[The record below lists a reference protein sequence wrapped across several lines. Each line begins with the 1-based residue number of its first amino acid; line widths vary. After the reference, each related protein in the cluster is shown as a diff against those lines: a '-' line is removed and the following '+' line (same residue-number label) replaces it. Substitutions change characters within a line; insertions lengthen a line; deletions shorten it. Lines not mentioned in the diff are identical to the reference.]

1 MDGTDLTEIA
11 KLYGTPLLVTSEKRL
26 IDNYRGFSS
35 AFRGHYTDTAINYA
49 IKANPNPS
57 IIAVLAGEGAGA
69 DASSSAEI
77 EFARMA
83 GVKKERILFSPN
95 YAAVGELRY
104 ALDRR
109 IAINFDDIG
118 QFEGLARHGVPG
130 LVSFRLNP
138 GFGAGSFPG
147 IITAGP
153 GAKFGIPGRHIERAY
168 KIALDEG
175 AERFGIHVMAG
186 SNVLDPKFF
195 AAITSRAV
203 DVAGSISRRLDIRF
217 EFIDIGGGFGVPY
230 GQDEKPLDIRR
241 VAGLVTRVFKDKC
254 SEYGIGRPR
263 LMLEPGRYMVAD
275 TTVLLGTV
283 NHVKR
288 YSRTFIGTDIGMNVN
303 IRPALYNA
311 YHRVA
316 IANKMSNSTTENADV
331 TGQIC
336 ENSDIIARGR
346 KLPRAESGDIIAMFD
361 AGAYVYSMSSQY
373 NSRPRPAEVLIR
385 ANGDVKLIRRRETL
399 KDLVATLST
408 AGNSNI

>member
-1 MDGTDLTEIA
+1 MDGADLTEIA
-11 KLYGTPLLVTSEKRL
+11 TLYGTPLLVTSEKRL
-26 IDNYRGFSS
+26 IDNYRRFNS
-35 AFRGHYTDTAINYA
+35 AFREHYTDTAINYA

-57 IIAVLAGEGAGA
+57 IISVLAKEGAGA

-77 EFARMA
+77 EFARRA
-83 GVKKERILFSPN
+83 GIKRERILFSPN
-95 YAAVGELRY
+95 YASVGELKY

-118 QFEGLARHGVPG
+118 QFEGLARHGVPE

-153 GAKFGIPGRHIERAY
+153 GAKFGIPSGHIERAY
-168 KIALDEG
+168 KIALAAG
-175 AERFGIHVMAG
+175 AEKFGMHVMAG
-186 SNVLDPKFF
+186 SNVLDSRFF
-195 AAITSRAV
+195 AAITSRTM
-203 DVAGSISRRLDIRF
+203 DVAGSISKRLGIGF

-241 VAGLVTRVFKDKC
+241 VAGGVTGAFKNKC
-254 SEYGIGRPR
+254 SEYGIGSPQ
-263 LMLEPGRYMVAD
+263 LMLEPGRYLVAD

-316 IANKMSNSTTENADV
+316 IANKMGNRATEKADV

-346 KLPRAESGDIIAMFD
+346 ELPRAESGDVIAMFD

-373 NSRPRPAEVLIR
+373 NSRPRPAEVLIKD
-385 ANGDVKLIRRRETL
+385 NGDVKLIRRRETL

-408 AGNSNI
+408 ADNSNI